1 MTHRSAAAIA
11 LAALFSA
18 SSMAAD
24 APAVAANSAEN
35 ASALARIRTA
45 AMSSDW
51 AWQQL
56 EALTDRIGPR
66 PAGSAGQA
74 AAIAQVAAAMRALGA
89 QVTLQPTKVP
99 HWVRGE
105 ERAQLTDYPGR
116 PDGLSQRLH
125 LTALGGSA
133 ATPASGLTARVIVAH
148 DFDDLHALGAQ
159 VRGNIVLFD
168 SHFDQQLADNGESG
182 VAYGQSTRYRTN
194 GPAEAAALGAVA
206 ALVRS
211 AGNGAYRL
219 PHTGVTRW
227 HDKQA
232 PIPAAALTTEDA
244 DLIIRLAAR
253 GAVTM
258 RLWLSPTT
266 LPDAD
271 SFNVIADWPG
281 RTDPTNTSL
290 FPDIWIPGIW
300 APERPT
306 MALGLSGR
314 RARCRCCSSCSCMRA
329 DRFALSVGPMRR
341 MGVRARR
348 PIGIR

>member
-18 SSMAAD
+18 SSIAAD
-24 APAVAANSAEN
+24 APAVAASSAEN

-168 SHFDQQLADNGESG
+168 SHFDQQLADNGEWGGVWTIDPLPNQWSG
-182 VAYGQSTRYRTN
+182 RSGCAGRGRSPGALGRQRRLPLAAYGRDALARQTSADTRGGADHRGR
-194 GPAEAAALGAVA
+194 GPGHTAGRPWRGNDAAVA
-206 ALVRS
+206 V
-211 AGNGAYRL
+211 
-219 PHTGVTRW
+219 
-227 HDKQA
+227 
-232 PIPAAALTTEDA
+232 A
-244 DLIIRLAAR
+244 DHVA
-253 GAVTM
+253 
-258 RLWLSPTT
+258 
-266 LPDAD
+266 
-271 SFNVIADWPG
+271 
-281 RTDPTNTSL
+281 
-290 FPDIWIPGIW
+290 
-300 APERPT
+300 
-306 MALGLSGR
+306 
-314 RARCRCCSSCSCMRA
+314 
-329 DRFALSVGPMRR
+329 
-341 MGVRARR
+341 
-348 PIGIR
+348 